1 MRIFT
6 CRSVKAKIDAITVN
20 SSSGSGAG
28 AAAGGSS
35 TQVTAMSASSLQ
47 EQDAALLNEQF

>member
-1 MRIFT
+1 MSIFT
-6 CRSVKAKIDAITVN
+6 CRSVKAKIDAITVI
-20 SSSGSGAG
+20 SSGNG

-35 TQVTAMSASSLQ
+35 AQAASMGASALQ

>member
-20 SSSGSGAG
+20 SSSGAG
-28 AAAGGSS
+28 AVAGGSS
-35 TQVTAMSASSLQ
+35 TQATAMGASSLQ